1 MKIAIIGGGI
11 TGLSALH
18 EIEKQ
23 RAESGRQVE
32 VNLYEKGAALGGK
45 ISTLHR
51 DGFTIERGP
60 DSFIT
65 RKPEML
71 SLVEELGLSDR
82 LVKNHTGQAYIASN
96 GEFHPIPEGSVM
108 GIPTRAVPFLR
119 SPLLTKKGKMR
130 AAADLW
136 LPAKKE
142 KDTDESLGLFFRRRF
157 GDELVDR
164 LLEPL
169 LSGLYAGELNELSLE
184 ATFPQFRQMGVKH
197 RSLIQ
202 ASRSM
207 AKKRQ
212 QSTGTGQK
220 TGLFRTVKGGLSV
233 IVDEMEKAAS
243 KGTIHREKQ
252 LQEIIPGEEK
262 GYTLYFADGTKTEA
276 DEVILTVP
284 HQAVADVLPS
294 LSVGAEMKSLPG
306 ASVATV
312 AIAFPAL
319 SLREPVNGTGF
330 LIPKGEGDNGVLKAV
345 TLVHH
350 KWPHLVP
357 DGNVLLRC
365 FVGRPGNDAIVR
377 DPDETVIAQ
386 TLNELR
392 KFLDIQGEPLFAD
405 VTRWKSAMPKYTV
418 GHQSRVDTWESALA
432 DEYPGVHIAGTFYR
446 GVGLPDC
453 VRQGRDVASHVLSHS
468 TSSF

>member
-23 RAESGRQVE
+23 RSEIGKHIE
-32 VNLYEKGAALGGK
+32 VNLYEKGAELGGK
-45 ISTLHR
+45 IRTLHR
-51 DGFTIERGP
+51 EGFTIERGP
-60 DSFIT
+60 DSFII

-71 SLVEELGLSDR
+71 SLVEELGLNDQ
-82 LVKNHTGQAYIASN
+82 LVKNHTGQAYIASS

-108 GIPTRAVPFLR
+108 GIPTRVAPFLL
-119 SPLLTKKGKMR
+119 SSLLTSKGKIR
-130 AAADLW
+130 ALSDLW
-136 LPAKKE
+136 LPTKQKE
-142 KDTDESLGLFFRRRF
+142 ETDESLGLFFRRRF

-184 ATFPQFRQMGVKH
+184 STFPQFRQMGDKH
-197 RSLIQ
+197 RSLIL

-212 QSTGTGQK
+212 QSTGLGQK
-220 TGLFRTVKGGLSV
+220 SGLFRTVKGGLSV
-233 IVDEMEKAAS
+233 IVDELEKAAS
-243 KGTIHREKQ
+243 EGTIHKEKQ
-252 LQEIIPGEEK
+252 LQAIIPEKEK
-262 GYTLYFADGTKTEA
+262 GYALHFADGTKTEA

-284 HQAVADVLPS
+284 HSTAADVLPS
-294 LSVGAEMKSLPG
+294 LSVGEEMKAFPG

-312 AIAFPAL
+312 AIAFPST
-319 SLREPVNGTGF
+319 SLQAPLNGTGF
-330 LIPKGEGDNGVLKAV
+330 LIPKGEGGSEMLKAV
-345 TLVHH
+345 TLVHR

-357 DGNVLLRC
+357 DGHVLVRC
-365 FVGRPGNDAIVR
+365 FVGRPGNDGIVR
-377 DPDETVIAQ
+377 DTDETIVEQ

-392 KFLDIQGEPLFAD
+392 KFLDVRGEPLFTD
-405 VTRWKSAMPKYTV
+405 VTRWQRAMPKYTV
-418 GHQSRVDTWESALA
+418 GHQARIASWESVLA
-432 DEYPGVHIAGTFYR
+432 DEYPGVYVAGTFYR

-453 VRQGRDVASHVLSHS
+453 VRQGRDVANHVLSGK
-468 TSSF
+468 

>member
-23 RAESGRQVE
+23 RAESGKQVE
-32 VNLYEKGAALGGK
+32 VNLYEKGTALGGK

-51 DGFTIERGP
+51 DGCTIERGP
-60 DSFIT
+60 DSFII
-65 RKPEML
+65 RKPEMM
-71 SLVEELGLSDR
+71 SLVEELGLSDQ

-96 GEFHPIPEGSVM
+96 GSFHPIPAGSVM
-108 GIPTRAVPFLR
+108 GIPTRAAPFLR

-130 AAADLW
+130 AVADLW
-136 LPAKKE
+136 LPAKKKE
-142 KDTDESLGLFFRRRF
+142 DTDESLGLFFRRRF

-184 ATFPQFRQMGVKH
+184 STFPQFRQMGDKH
-197 RSLIQ
+197 RSLML

-212 QSTGTGQK
+212 QSAGTAQK

-243 KGTIHREKQ
+243 EGTIHKEKQ

-262 GYTLYFADGTKTEA
+262 GYALHFADGTKTEA
-276 DEVILTVP
+276 DEVILTTP
-284 HQAVADVLPS
+284 HQTAANVLPS
-294 LSVGAEMKSLPG
+294 LSVGEEMKALPG

-312 AIAFPAL
+312 AIAFPAS
-319 SLREPVNGTGF
+319 SLPETVKGTGF
-330 LIPKGEGDNGVLKAV
+330 LIPKGEGDSGILKAV

-350 KWPHLVP
+350 KWPQLVP
-357 DGNVLLRC
+357 DGKVLLRC

-377 DPDETVIAQ
+377 DPDETIVAQ

-392 KFLDIQGEPLFAD
+392 KFLDIRGEPLFTD
-405 VTRWKSAMPKYTV
+405 VSRWKSAMPKYTV
-418 GHQSRVDTWESALA
+418 GHQSRVAAWESALA

-453 VRQGRDVASHVLSHS
+453 VRQGQDVAIHVLSRK
-468 TSSF
+468 